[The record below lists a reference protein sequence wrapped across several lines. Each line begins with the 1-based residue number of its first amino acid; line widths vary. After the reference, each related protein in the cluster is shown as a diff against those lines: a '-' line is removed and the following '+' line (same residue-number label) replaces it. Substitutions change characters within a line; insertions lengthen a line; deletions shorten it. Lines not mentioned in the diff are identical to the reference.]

1 MHFLENESPDKEE
14 AMQLFSFKSARTLDY
29 SRRNTIAVTNK
40 EDETPR
46 RLHSLGNTDLL
57 LGRRA
62 TLAPLS
68 ARNQNGVTTSGVSA
82 TESKLIITLRK

>member
-1 MHFLENESPDKEE
+1 MHFLENERSDKE
-14 AMQLFSFKSARTLDY
+14 AINGLKSHKLARIADY

-46 RLHSLGNTDLL
+46 RLHSLGNTELL